1 MSSLDLV
8 LINKHLMM
16 DEKLHN
22 VCCSFQHIDFVFS
35 NRTDTDFYVDLT
47 LEFPKLCL

>member
-1 MSSLDLV
+1 MSFLELV

-16 DEKLHN
+16 YEKLHN
-22 VCCSFQHIDFVFS
+22 VCCIFQHIDLVYS